1 MMSDSKAK
9 KTPSDELS
17 KHLSENTNEEHL
29 KLARAY
35 ALGGAAASLA
45 ILVQLL
51 QLGVES
57 FFLKI
62 TVLAISFSLPLW
74 IAISA
79 IYEVW
84 IVAGAP
90 GIQQYRAKFVNR
102 ILGFLTVLAAT
113 SLLVGVAAIIFFLLP
128 FAFWLFLV
136 TSAFCFLL
144 VLILM
149 VLLARNIAYSRKVT

>member
-1 MMSDSKAK
+1 MSGSEAE
-9 KTPSDELS
+9 KTSSDELS
-17 KHLSENTNEEHL
+17 KHLSENINEEHF
-29 KLARAY
+29 KLSRAY

-51 QLGVES
+51 QVGVES
-57 FFLKI
+57 LSLKI

-79 IYEVW
+79 IYELW

-90 GIQQYRAKFVNR
+90 GIQQYRAQSFNR
-102 ILGFLTVLAAT
+102 MIGFLTVVAAT

-136 TSAFCFLL
+136 AGAFCFLL

-149 VLLARNIAYSRKVT
+149 ALLARNIAQKRKIT